1 MSKYYYLIA
10 GLPNIS
16 PDDSK
21 IPFSVDEFREELNGI
36 LTDKDKKLLDLF
48 FLKYDNRNL
57 INLFQNPEKERDP
70 RGKFSDSD
78 FKDVL
83 TALREEEKVPQKGM
97 PDYMVTFMQSYLA
110 EEDKETGKDKSISWE
125 DRLAGLYYDY
135 AMKNSNRFIADWYEL
150 NLNINNVLTAITAR
164 KYDLDKSLYIVGDNE
179 IAQVLRT
186 SNARDLGLGD
196 SVDYL
201 AELQRIAEETDLLLR
216 EKKLDQLK
224 WHWLD
229 DETFFKTFD
238 IESVFA
244 YMLELEMI
252 ERWTSLDR
260 AAGEK
265 TFRELI
271 GDMKK
276 GSDSALGE
284 FKRNNTK

>member
-21 IPFSVDEFREELNGI
+21 MPFSVGEFREELNVM
-36 LTDKDKKLLDLF
+36 LTEKDRKLLDLF

-57 INLFQNPEKERDP
+57 LDLLQNQQKERDP
-70 RGKFSDSD
+70 RGRFSDSD
-78 FKDVL
+78 FKEVL
-83 TALREEEKVPQKGM
+83 SALREDEKIPQKAV
-97 PDYMVTFMQSYLA
+97 PEYMIAFMQVYLA
-110 EEDKETGKDKSISWE
+110 EEDKDTEKDKSISWE

-135 AMKNSNRFIADWYEL
+135 AMKNSNSFIAGWYEL

-164 KYDLDKSLYIVGDNE
+164 KYNLDKSLYIVGNNE
-179 IAQVLRT
+179 IAQTLRT
-186 SNARDLGLGD
+186 SNARDFGLGD

-201 AELQRIAEETDLLLR
+201 PGLQRIAEETDLLSR
-216 EKKLDQLK
+216 EKKLDRLK
-224 WHWLD
+224 WFWLE

-238 IESVFA
+238 VESVFA
-244 YMLELEMI
+244 YMLKLEMI
-252 ERWTSLDR
+252 ERWASLDM

-271 GDMKK
+271 GEMKK